1 MNNIKSTE
9 EAKKAILDKI
19 AAKLAD
25 EAKENV
31 RAVNHGAHSSMHCSH
46 GNHGNKH

>member
-31 RAVNHGAHSSMHCSH
+31 RAANHSAHYSTHSSH
-46 GNHGNKH
+46 GSRNIH

>member
-19 AAKLAD
+19 AAKLA
-25 EAKENV
+25 EERNETECA
-31 RAVNHGAHSSMHCSH
+31 ANHAAHMSCHTSH
-46 GNHGNKH
+46 GNRH